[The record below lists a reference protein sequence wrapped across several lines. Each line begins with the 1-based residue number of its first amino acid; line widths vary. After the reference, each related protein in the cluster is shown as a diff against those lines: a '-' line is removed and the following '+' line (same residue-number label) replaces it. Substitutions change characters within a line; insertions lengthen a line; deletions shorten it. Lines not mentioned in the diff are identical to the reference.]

1 LPDKYCHSGCPPNR
15 VRIALDTFGGDCQSR
30 HGGQARCCLPKYTT
44 EKEVSVSANER
55 YTIEL
60 QKFLENPV
68 YENEGSSPFERRD
81 LDSAFSANAS
91 DYDGTEVSQ
100 VLESRKVVGRSSPIY
115 VHGLLTYILNIKIP
129 TPDLLIK
136 IGIWNH
142 GVQDKFTHLQTQF
155 LLPALQADLEWQNLQ
170 ARPAIIDDISCNLA
184 S

>member
-1 LPDKYCHSGCPPNR
+1 
-15 VRIALDTFGGDCQSR
+15 
-30 HGGQARCCLPKYTT
+30 
-44 EKEVSVSANER
+44 
-55 YTIEL
+55 
-60 QKFLENPV
+60 V